1 MLIGTVT
8 DEIFKICY
16 TFERASQVSQWFL
29 FPDLVPWITCE
40 SSTPVILD
48 GNYGWVEKKKKQQQ
62 PSVCSLQG
70 YKVA

>member
-1 MLIGTVT
+1 MYLNV
-8 DEIFKICY
+8 F
-16 TFERASQVSQWFL
+16 FS
-29 FPDLVPWITCE
+29 DLVPWITCNE

-48 GNYGWVEKKKKQQQ
+48 GNYGWVEKQQQQQQQQQQ

>member
-48 GNYGWVEKKKKQQQ
+48 GNYGWVEKKNNNNNHLF
-62 PSVCSLQG
+62 VA
-70 YKVA
+70 YKVTR